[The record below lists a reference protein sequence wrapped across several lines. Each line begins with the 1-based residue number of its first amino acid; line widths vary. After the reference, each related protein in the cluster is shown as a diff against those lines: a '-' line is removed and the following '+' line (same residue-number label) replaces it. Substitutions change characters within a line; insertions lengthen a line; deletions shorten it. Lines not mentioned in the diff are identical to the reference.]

1 MTPLK
6 LPDELICFDIE
17 TTGLYAITEQ
27 IVELGA
33 VRFRPDGTV
42 TGEFQQ
48 LVDPGRPIPRETTDI
63 HGITDSMVKGQPGIE
78 DVLPGFIEFLGDNSR
93 VMMAH
98 NARFDVEFL
107 SVAMTKHKVKCPE
120 HSVIDTHPLTRDRME
135 LPNYRLETIGQSL
148 QLIEKENHRALDDS
162 VLLKDVMLHLMQ
174 QEPVID
180 THERLL
186 QCAPLFN
193 FRWLNTEVSS
203 VPNRLSPLVRAMH
216 LDRPVAIKYRGGS
229 DPGSERRITP
239 RRLLE
244 LRGTVYVTALCHG
257 SGFEKAFRLDRI
269 RSCHISDPPAEST

>member
-1 MTPLK
+1 MTSPK
-6 LPDELICFDIE
+6 LPEELICFDLE

-33 VRFRPDGTV
+33 VRFRTDGTV

-48 LVDPGRPIPRETTDI
+48 LVDPGRPIPPETTEI
-63 HGITDSMVKGQPGIE
+63 HGITNAMVRNQPAIE
-78 DVLPGFIEFLGDNSR
+78 DVLPDFIRFLGDDSR
-93 VMMAH
+93 IMLAH

-107 SVAMTKHKVKCPE
+107 SVALTKHKVQCPQ
-120 HSVIDTHPLTRDRME
+120 HSVLDTHPLTRDRMD

-148 QLIEKENHRALDDS
+148 NLIDKENHRALDDS
-162 VLLKDVMLHLMQ
+162 VLLKDVVLHLMR
-174 QEPVID
+174 QEPVIETQD
-180 THERLL
+180 QLL
-186 QCAPLFN
+186 GCAPLFH
-193 FRWLNTEVSS
+193 FQWLTAEAGNIPT
-203 VPNRLSPLVRAMH
+203 RLSPLVRAMR

-244 LRGTVYVTALCHG
+244 LRGTTYVSALCHA

-269 RSCHISDPPAEST
+269 RSCHISDAPADSV